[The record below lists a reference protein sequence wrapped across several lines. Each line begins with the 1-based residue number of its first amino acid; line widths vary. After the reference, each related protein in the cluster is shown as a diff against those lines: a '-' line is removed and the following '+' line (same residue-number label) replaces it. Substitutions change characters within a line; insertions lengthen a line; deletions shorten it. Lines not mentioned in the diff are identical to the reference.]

1 MRRRRTLVAWG
12 AALGLT
18 LLAVPRQGAAQ
29 DFDPAG
35 RRRGTTAP
43 SGGDKPR
50 PAPRSP
56 DSAPR
61 APSPARPPPA
71 GTSDSEGKASSGP
84 GAATLISR
92 YTAIVLSQPLSPF
105 PLQRLTQ
112 LYRER
117 DGNLKALV
125 ADFEKRAET
134 PGAEQWNAGLAL
146 AAVYVADGRPDDAV
160 KKYEAATAL
169 KPSDPAPLLAL
180 GQLARA
186 RSDAA
191 DAKRNY
197 ERALPLVG
205 VQDRETTLRA
215 LLALSLDLKDFDSA
229 KRYHRDLVK
238 LSPGSLLVRAEL
250 ARELETRGEYDRAE
264 IEFRD
269 VVTASS
275 GDNRTLAPAL
285 RDLGRVLKKQH
296 KNGEALA
303 TLKRALA
310 AAGGEAGVRGEI
322 FALISDVYRSDNNLG
337 ELIRLLEEERP
348 TDFQRIVAMGA
359 LYEETGQ
366 VDKALAAYRRALGTA
381 PRNID
386 VRLKVIHLLQAQG
399 ELEQAIREYEAL
411 IRSAPHNP
419 DYVFEL
425 SETLIQRGDRPRALA
440 LLSELERR
448 AARDE
453 DVLVRLAD
461 FYERV
466 EEKQKSIEVLGR
478 LSALAPGDPSHL
490 VELGDRYYQQGD
502 KKRALET
509 WARIKVVV
517 SHRAKALATLGEV
530 YLDHDM
536 PSEGVEALKE
546 ATQLEPQNV
555 AFQKAYAIALERTA
569 TAAGAS
575 TLATTRFEEARAI
588 WENLVTASKG
598 DKTIARE
605 ARSHIV
611 TLYGLLR
618 QLEQQVQ
625 PLTKRFA
632 AKPPDLE
639 AGKLLADVQIRLHK
653 LPEAER
659 TLRKVIDLSPGD
671 IETFLSL
678 ERVLVLKQDL
688 VGAIEVLKRL
698 AEIEPKRAREFYQR
712 MAQYAAEL
720 YRDDD
725 AIAFAAKA
733 VQLSP
738 DDAEGHRKLG
748 EMYRKKQ
755 DNARAVLEL
764 RAAIAKNDKLFP
776 VYFEL
781 AELLMARGDA
791 DEADRLFRRV
801 VRSAPDE
808 ELVSQAARQ
817 SMQINLGKGTLET
830 LEQDLLPVA
839 IGNPRKSIYRR
850 LLVELYGAMAFP
862 LVQTVRLGQPAEAAR
877 AKRTLLTI
885 GTRAIKPLLDALA
898 DEKQAQQRIA
908 VDLLGFVE
916 NRGAGPAL
924 FAFATGAAE
933 QPLRVQAMLACGA
946 LRDPALLP
954 KYASLLLPRDDA
966 ALAPGDP
973 IAVAAAWSVAR
984 LGDKRAA
991 PVLTRLLAKGSPE
1004 LRALAAIG
1012 LGFLHEKR
1020 SVPELSVLARSV
1032 EAGNVARAA
1041 AAFAL
1046 GELGAKE
1053 ATGALL
1059 SLAQGAEAPP
1069 RQAALLSLA
1078 RLGGDAVPSTIADA
1092 LLAADPQVRES
1103 AVQAALVLETRQYRT
1118 SGEPL
1123 PVLEGQV
1130 DLRAILQ
1137 RLAPAGYSDNE
1148 RARALVAESVPLR
1161 RAAIASATTTA
1172 ERALALADALLS
1184 RGGRPA
1190 FAPFTDGIERA
1201 DPDLRIRAEQAAES
1215 IAAAV
1220 VPAFVTLERHPAA
1233 DVRARAIQF
1242 LSTRKEDEAQSA
1254 VVDALSDPDESVQ
1267 KLAVSAVG
1275 AVSSPSVFRAVAG
1288 MLQKSPSWP
1297 LRVRAAEALGRFGPA
1312 ARSIGFPAL
1321 AQAARSDAY
1330 ALVREAAMRSAAQ
1343 LDRAGATSVLREVS
1357 EKDPEARLRSLAKE
1371 LASRDPAP

>member
-1 MRRRRTLVAWG
+1 VRGQKTFVAF
-12 AALGLT
+12 AAACG
-18 LLAVPRQGAAQ
+18 LAVALASGVEAQ

-35 RRRGTTAP
+35 RRRGTPA
-43 SGGDKPR
+43 GGDKPR
-50 PAPRSP
+50 AAPRTP
-56 DSAPR
+56 DGAARTVPPSSSRPRPPSAP
-61 APSPARPPPA
+61 
-71 GTSDSEGKASSGP
+71 GEGDGKSAAGP
-84 GAATLISR
+84 GAAALIAR
-92 YTAIVLSQPLSPF
+92 YTAIVLAQPLSPF

-117 DGNLKALV
+117 DGNLKALI

-134 PGAEQWNAGLAL
+134 KGPAQWNAGLAL
-146 AAVYVADGRPDDAV
+146 AAMYVADGRPDDAV
-160 KKYEAATAL
+160 KKYEALAAQKSTDA
-169 KPSDPAPLLAL
+169 APLLAL

-186 RSDAA
+186 RNDPAG
-191 DAKRNY
+191 AKKEY

-205 VQDRETTLRA
+205 AEDRESTLRA
-215 LLALSLDLKDFDSA
+215 LLAVALDLKDFDAA
-229 KRYHRDLVK
+229 KRHHRDLVK

-250 ARELETRGEYDRAE
+250 ARELENRGEYDRAE
-264 IEFRD
+264 AEFRE
-269 VVTASS
+269 VVTAST

-285 RDLGRVLKKQH
+285 RDLGRVLKKQR
-296 KNGEALA
+296 KNSDALA
-303 TLKRALA
+303 TLKKALA

-322 FALISDVYRSDNNLG
+322 FALISDVYRSENNLG

-366 VDKALAAYRRALGTA
+366 VDKALATYRRALGTA

-386 VRLKVIHLLQAQG
+386 VRLKVIHLLQAKG

-411 IRSAPHNP
+411 IRAAPHNP

-440 LLSELERR
+440 LLAKLEQR

-478 LSALAPGDPSHL
+478 LAALAPGDPSHL
-490 VELGDRYYQQGD
+490 VELGDRFYQQGD

-517 SHRAKALATLGEV
+517 PNRARALATLGEV

-536 PSEGVEALKE
+536 PTEGVDALKE
-546 ATQLEPQNV
+546 ATQLEPHNI
-555 AFQKAYAIALERTA
+555 AFQKAYAVALERTA

-575 TLATTRFEEARAI
+575 TLATTRFEEARTI
-588 WENLVTASKG
+588 WENLVRASGG
-598 DKTIARE
+598 DKNVARE

-618 QLEQQVQ
+618 QLEPQVQ
-625 PLTKRFA
+625 PLQKRFGA
-632 AKPPDLE
+632 DPPDLE
-639 AGKLLADVQIRLHK
+639 AGKLLADVQMRLHK
-653 LPEAER
+653 LPDAER
-659 TLRKVIDLSPGD
+659 TLRRLIELSPGD

-678 ERVLVLKQDL
+678 ERVLVLRQDL
-688 VGAIEVLKRL
+688 MGAIDVLKRL

-755 DNARAVLEL
+755 DIGRAVLEL

-781 AELLMARGDA
+781 AELLMARGES

-817 SMQINLGKGTLET
+817 SMQINLGKGTLEV

-862 LVQTVRLGQPAEAAR
+862 LVQTVRLGQPREAAQ
-877 AKRTLLTI
+877 AKRTLHTI

-898 DEKQAQQRIA
+898 DDKESQQRIA

-924 FAFATGAAE
+924 FAFATGSAE
-933 QPLRVQAMLACGA
+933 QPLRVQAMLACGS

-954 KYASLLLPRDDA
+954 KYAALLLPREDA

-973 IAVAAAWSVAR
+973 IAMAAAWSVAA

-991 PVLTRLLAKGSPE
+991 PILSRLLVKGAPE
-1004 LRALAAIG
+1004 LKALSAIG
-1012 LGFLHEKR
+1012 LGFLHDKR
-1020 SVPELSVLARSV
+1020 SVPELSALARSV

-1053 ATGALL
+1053 ATGTLL

-1078 RLGGDAVPSTIADA
+1078 RLGGDAVPSILADA
-1092 LLAADPQVRES
+1092 LLAADAAVRES

-1118 SGEPL
+1118 SGDPL
-1123 PVLEGQV
+1123 SLPDGQI
-1130 DLRAILQ
+1130 DLRAMLQ
-1137 RLAPAGYSDNE
+1137 RLAPSGYGASE
-1148 RARALVAESVPLR
+1148 RARAFLAESVHLR

-1172 ERALALADALLS
+1172 ERALALCDALLA

-1190 FAPFTDGIERA
+1190 FAPFTDGIETV
-1201 DPDLRIRAEQAAES
+1201 DPDLRARAERAAES

-1254 VVDALSDPDESVQ
+1254 VVDALADPDETVQ

-1275 AVSSPSVFRAVAG
+1275 AVSNPAVIGAVAA

-1297 LRVRAAEALGRFGPA
+1297 LRVRAAEALGRFGPTARSAGFAALARA
-1312 ARSIGFPAL
+1312 ARV
-1321 AQAARSDAY
+1321 DTY

-1343 LDRAGATSVLREVS
+1343 VDRSATAAVLRDVA
-1357 EKDPEARLRSLAKE
+1357 EKDPEARLRSLANE
-1371 LASRDPAP
+1371 LRSFDASQ

>member
-1 MRRRRTLVAWG
+1 MA
-12 AALGLT
+12 
-18 LLAVPRQGAAQ
+18 
-29 DFDPAG
+29 
-35 RRRGTTAP
+35 
-43 SGGDKPR
+43 
-50 PAPRSP
+50 
-56 DSAPR
+56 
-61 APSPARPPPA
+61 
-71 GTSDSEGKASSGP
+71 
-84 GAATLISR
+84 R
-92 YTAIVLSQPLSPF
+92 YTAIVLAQPVAPF

-125 ADFEKRAET
+125 AEFEKRAET
-134 PGAEQWNAGLAL
+134 PGPEQWNAGLAL
-146 AAVYVADGRPDDAV
+146 AAVYLADGRPDDAV
-160 KKYEAATAL
+160 KKYEAAAAI
-169 KPSDPAPLLAL
+169 KPSDPGPLLAL
-180 GQLARA
+180 GHLARTRGDTA
-186 RSDAA
+186 G
-191 DAKRNY
+191 AKRNY
-197 ERALPLVG
+197 ERALPLVAAT
-205 VQDRETTLRA
+205 DKETTLRA
-215 LLALSLDLKDFDSA
+215 LLALTLDLKDFDGA
-229 KRYHRDLVK
+229 KKYHRDLVK
-238 LSPGSLLVRAEL
+238 QSGGSLLVRGEL
-250 ARELETRGEYDRAE
+250 ARELEARSELDRAE
-264 IEFRD
+264 AEFRD
-269 VVTASS
+269 VAQASA

-285 RDLGRVLKKQH
+285 RDLGRVLKKEH
-296 KNGEALA
+296 KNAEALT
-303 TLKRALA
+303 TLKKALA
-310 AAGGEAGVRGEI
+310 AAGSEAGVRGEI

-366 VDKALAAYRRALGTA
+366 VEKALAAYRRALA
-381 PRNID
+381 AQPRNID

-411 IRSAPHNP
+411 IRAAPHNP

-425 SETLIQRGDRPRALA
+425 SEMLIQRGDRPRALA
-440 LLSELERR
+440 LLRDLERR
-448 AARDE
+448 AASDE

-478 LSALAPGDPSHL
+478 LAQLSPGDPSHL
-490 VELGDRYYQQGD
+490 VELGDRFYQQGD
-502 KKRALET
+502 KKHALET

-517 SHRAKALATLGEV
+517 PNRARALATLGEV

-536 PSEGVEALKE
+536 PGEGLEALKE
-546 ATQLEPQNV
+546 AVQIDPQNV

-569 TAAGAS
+569 TAGGGS
-575 TLATTRFEEARAI
+575 TLASARFEEARAI
-588 WENLVTASKG
+588 WEYLMSASQG
-598 DKTIARE
+598 DKNVARE

-618 QLEQQVQ
+618 QLEQVAQ
-625 PLTKRFA
+625 PLQRKFA
-632 AKPPDLE
+632 QKPPDIE
-639 AGKLLADVQIRLHK
+639 AGRLLADVQLRLHK

-659 TLRKVIDLSPGD
+659 TLRRIVELLPGD
-671 IETFLSL
+671 VDSFLSL
-678 ERVLVLKQDL
+678 ERVLVLRQDL
-688 VGAIEVLKRL
+688 AGAIDVLKKL

-725 AIAFAAKA
+725 AIAYAAKA

-755 DNARAVLEL
+755 DTARAVFEL

-781 AELLMARGDA
+781 AELLMARGEA

-839 IGNPRKSIYRR
+839 IGNPRRTIYRR
-850 LLVELYGAMAFP
+850 LLVEIYGAMAFP
-862 LVQTVRLGQPAEAAR
+862 LVQTVRLGNPSEAAQ
-877 AKRTLLTI
+877 AKRALHTI
-885 GTRAIKPLLDALA
+885 GTRAVKPLLDALA
-898 DEKQAQQRIA
+898 DDKESQQRIA

-924 FAFATGAAE
+924 FAFATGSAE
-933 QPLRVQAMLACGA
+933 QPLRVQAMLACGS

-954 KYASLLLPRDDA
+954 KYGALLLPKDDS

-991 PVLTRLLAKGSPE
+991 PILVRLLTKGAPE

-1012 LGFLHEKR
+1012 LGLLHERR
-1020 SVPELSVLARSV
+1020 SAPELSQLARSV

-1053 ATGALL
+1053 ATGTLL
-1059 SLAQGAEAPP
+1059 TLAQGAETPP
-1069 RQAALLSLA
+1069 RQAALLSMA
-1078 RLGGDAVPSTIADA
+1078 RLGGDAAPQAIADA
-1092 LLAADPQVRES
+1092 LLAADPAVRES
-1103 AVQAALVLETRQYRT
+1103 AVQAALVLETRQYRMA
-1118 SGEPL
+1118 GEPL
-1123 PVLEGQV
+1123 ALPEGQV
-1130 DLRAILQ
+1130 DLRAILT
-1137 RLAPAGYSDNE
+1137 RLAPSGYRDEE
-1148 RARALVAESVPLR
+1148 RARALVAESIPLR

-1172 ERALALADALLS
+1172 ERALALADALLA

-1190 FAPFTDGIERA
+1190 FAPLTDGIENV
-1201 DPDLRIRAEQAAES
+1201 DPELRRRAEQAAES

-1220 VPAFVTLERHPAA
+1220 VPAFVALERHPSL

-1242 LSTRKEDEAQSA
+1242 LSTRSEDEAQSA
-1254 VVDALSDPDESVQ
+1254 VADALADPDESVQ

-1275 AVSSPSVFRAVAG
+1275 AVSNATVVSAVVA

-1297 LRVRAAEALGRFGPA
+1297 LRVRAAEALGRFGAA
-1312 ARSIGFPAL
+1312 ARSSGFSGL
-1321 AQAARSDAY
+1321 ARAAENDAY
-1330 ALVREAAMRSAAQ
+1330 ALVREAAMRSATRV
-1343 LDRAGATSVLREVS
+1343 DRAGAAAVLRAVA

-1371 LASRDPAP
+1371 LASRDSAP